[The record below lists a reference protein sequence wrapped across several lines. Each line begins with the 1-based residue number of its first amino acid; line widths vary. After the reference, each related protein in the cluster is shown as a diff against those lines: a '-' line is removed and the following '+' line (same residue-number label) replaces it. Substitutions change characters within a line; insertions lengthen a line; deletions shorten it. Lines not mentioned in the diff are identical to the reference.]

1 MKSMVTMKT
10 ELDFGGIFGLG
21 SKNHDKITTANLR
34 IHEMHFVKGQFQK
47 IEGYL
52 GYKLNNN

>member
-1 MKSMVTMKT
+1 MVTMKT